1 MKSKYSY
8 SYSVTNP
15 KISPVIRNTSKNL
28 LIRKNG
34 ITFLLMKVYIIVP
47 DDLKN
52 LISFKNNFYIY
63 YPIKNNDFL
72 QNKNIKINNKFNNHK
87 ICLTKKD
94 IIEEVKFFIGIN
106 KNSKEYDCDIYNK
119 NLGIL
124 KTDFCLKKVESIVN
138 NIIYIKVKLRKEH
151 SEIKLYNDN
160 SKMPKIITYK
170 NNISKFIDYINK
182 SKKNNNKINLKKIIK
197 DSFDTIKQINNY
209 EFKKNMQYYSR
220 NTSSE
225 AYKNNNYFFIKSN
238 IHKIDRDKT
247 SDDFA
252 QTINDN
258 KGRKKNKYKFITLD
272 SNKNSFINDN
282 NINTFSKNRPE
293 TNMGQKNLSTL
304 NYFPK
309 EKTDKYKLKLFNKYQ
324 TIRTLKWK
332 EAFLNKQNLDNI
344 SIRKGAYSYADR
356 QKFMKRLYENKR
368 NKKKIHL
375 LQPSIIKSYMEMYSY
390 DINDNEIQSKKKS

>member
-106 KNSKEYDCDIYNK
+106 KNSKEYDFDIYNN

-124 KTDFCLKKVESIVN
+124 KTDFRLKKVESIVN

>member
-106 KNSKEYDCDIYNK
+106 KNSKEYDFDIYNK

-124 KTDFCLKKVESIVN
+124 KTDFRLKKVENIVN

-238 IHKIDRDKT
+238 IHKIVRDKT
-247 SDDFA
+247 ADDFA

-272 SNKNSFINDN
+272 SNKNSFTNDN

>member
-106 KNSKEYDCDIYNK
+106 KNSKEYDFDIYNK

-124 KTDFCLKKVESIVN
+124 KTDFRLKKVESIVN

-160 SKMPKIITYK
+160 SKMPKIIAYK

-356 QKFMKRLYENKR
+356 QKFIKRLYENKR

>member
-106 KNSKEYDCDIYNK
+106 KNSKEYDFDIYNN

-124 KTDFCLKKVESIVN
+124 KTDFRLKKVESIVN

-182 SKKNNNKINLKKIIK
+182 SKKNNI
-197 DSFDTIKQINNY
+197 DTIKQINNY

>member
-94 IIEEVKFFIGIN
+94 IIDEVKFFIGIN
-106 KNSKEYDCDIYNK
+106 KNSKEYDFDIYNK

-124 KTDFCLKKVESIVN
+124 KTDFRLKKVESIVN

-182 SKKNNNKINLKKIIK
+182 SKKNN
-197 DSFDTIKQINNY
+197 TIKQINNY

>member
-15 KISPVIRNTSKNL
+15 KISPTIRNTSKNL

-94 IIEEVKFFIGIN
+94 IIDEVKFFIGIN
-106 KNSKEYDCDIYNK
+106 KNSKEYDFDIYNK

-124 KTDFCLKKVESIVN
+124 KTDFRLKKVESIVN

-225 AYKNNNYFFIKSN
+225 AYKNNNYLYIKSN
-238 IHKIDRDKT
+238 MHKIDRDKT
-247 SDDFA
+247 ADDFA
-252 QTINDN
+252 QTINDI
-258 KGRKKNKYKFITLD
+258 KGMKKNKYKFITLD
-272 SNKNSFINDN
+272 SNKNSFTNDN
-282 NINTFSKNRPE
+282 NINTFSKNKPE
-293 TNMGQKNLSTL
+293 INMGQKNLSTL

-368 NKKKIHL
+368 NKKNSSL
-375 LQPSIIKSYMEMYSY
+375 TT
-390 DINDNEIQSKKKS
+390 

>member
-106 KNSKEYDCDIYNK
+106 KNSKEYDFDIYNK

-124 KTDFCLKKVESIVN
+124 KTDFRLKKVESIVN

-238 IHKIDRDKT
+238 IHKIVRDKT
-247 SDDFA
+247 ADDFA

-356 QKFMKRLYENKR
+356 QKFIKRLYENKR

>member
-106 KNSKEYDCDIYNK
+106 KNSKEYDFDIYNK

-124 KTDFCLKKVESIVN
+124 KTDFRLKKVESIVN

>member
-94 IIEEVKFFIGIN
+94 IIDEVKFFIGIN
-106 KNSKEYDCDIYNK
+106 KNSKEYDFDIYNK

-124 KTDFCLKKVESIVN
+124 KTDFRLKKVESIVN

>member
-94 IIEEVKFFIGIN
+94 IIDEVKFFIGIN
-106 KNSKEYDCDIYNK
+106 KNSKEYDFDIYNK

-124 KTDFCLKKVESIVN
+124 KTDFRLKKVENIVN

-170 NNISKFIDYINK
+170 NNISKFMDYINK

-197 DSFDTIKQINNY
+197 ESFDTIKQINNY

-225 AYKNNNYFFIKSN
+225 AYKNNNYLYIKSN
-238 IHKIDRDKT
+238 MHKIDRDKT
-247 SDDFA
+247 ADDFA
-252 QTINDN
+252 QTINDI
-258 KGRKKNKYKFITLD
+258 KGMKKNKYKFITLD

-356 QKFMKRLYENKR
+356 QKFIKRLYENKR

-375 LQPSIIKSYMEMYSY
+375 LEPSIIKSYMEMYSY

>member
-106 KNSKEYDCDIYNK
+106 KNSKEYDFDIYNN

-124 KTDFCLKKVESIVN
+124 KTDFRLKKVESIVN

-238 IHKIDRDKT
+238 IHKIVRDKT
-247 SDDFA
+247 ADDFA

>member
-106 KNSKEYDCDIYNK
+106 KNSKEYDFDIYNK

-124 KTDFCLKKVESIVN
+124 KTDFRLKKVESIVN

-238 IHKIDRDKT
+238 IHKIVRDKT
-247 SDDFA
+247 ADDFA

>member
-94 IIEEVKFFIGIN
+94 IIDEVKFFIGIN
-106 KNSKEYDCDIYNK
+106 KNSKEYDFDIYNK

-124 KTDFCLKKVESIVN
+124 KTDFRLKKVENIVN

>member
-106 KNSKEYDCDIYNK
+106 KNSKEYDFDIYNK

-124 KTDFCLKKVESIVN
+124 KTDFRLKKVESIVN

-182 SKKNNNKINLKKIIK
+182 SKKNN
-197 DSFDTIKQINNY
+197 TIKQINNY

>member
-106 KNSKEYDCDIYNK
+106 KNSKEYDFDIYNN

-124 KTDFCLKKVESIVN
+124 KTDFRLKKVESIVN

-390 DINDNEIQSKKKS
+390 DINDNEIQSKKKC

>member
-106 KNSKEYDCDIYNK
+106 KNSKEYDFDIYNN

-124 KTDFCLKKVESIVN
+124 KTDFRLKKVESIVN

-170 NNISKFIDYINK
+170 NNISKFIDYTNK
-182 SKKNNNKINLKKIIK
+182 SKKNNK
-197 DSFDTIKQINNY
+197 
-209 EFKKNMQYYSR
+209 
-220 NTSSE
+220 
-225 AYKNNNYFFIKSN
+225 
-238 IHKIDRDKT
+238 
-247 SDDFA
+247 
-252 QTINDN
+252 
-258 KGRKKNKYKFITLD
+258 
-272 SNKNSFINDN
+272 
-282 NINTFSKNRPE
+282 
-293 TNMGQKNLSTL
+293 
-304 NYFPK
+304 
-309 EKTDKYKLKLFNKYQ
+309 
-324 TIRTLKWK
+324 
-332 EAFLNKQNLDNI
+332 
-344 SIRKGAYSYADR
+344 
-356 QKFMKRLYENKR
+356 
-368 NKKKIHL
+368 
-375 LQPSIIKSYMEMYSY
+375 
-390 DINDNEIQSKKKS
+390 

>member
-94 IIEEVKFFIGIN
+94 IIDEVKFFIGIN
-106 KNSKEYDCDIYNK
+106 KNSKEYDFDIYNK

-124 KTDFCLKKVESIVN
+124 KTDFRLKKVENIVN

-344 SIRKGAYSYADR
+344 SIGKGAYSYADR

>member
-106 KNSKEYDCDIYNK
+106 KNSKEYDFDIYNK

-124 KTDFCLKKVESIVN
+124 KTDFRLKKVENIVN

-238 IHKIDRDKT
+238 IHKIVRDKT
-247 SDDFA
+247 ADDFA

-258 KGRKKNKYKFITLD
+258 KGMKKNKYKFITLD

>member
-94 IIEEVKFFIGIN
+94 IIDEVKFFIGIN
-106 KNSKEYDCDIYNK
+106 KNSKEYDFDIYNK

-124 KTDFCLKKVESIVN
+124 KTDFRLKKVESIVN

-182 SKKNNNKINLKKIIK
+182 SKKNN
-197 DSFDTIKQINNY
+197 TIKQINNY

-368 NKKKIHL
+368 KKKKIHL

>member
-106 KNSKEYDCDIYNK
+106 KNSKEYDFDIYNN

-124 KTDFCLKKVESIVN
+124 KTDFRLKKVESIVN

-238 IHKIDRDKT
+238 IHKIVRDKT
-247 SDDFA
+247 ADDFA

-390 DINDNEIQSKKKS
+390 DINDNKIKSKKKS

>member
-106 KNSKEYDCDIYNK
+106 KNSKEYDFDIYNN

>member
-106 KNSKEYDCDIYNK
+106 KNSKEYDFDLYNK

-124 KTDFCLKKVESIVN
+124 KTDFRLKKVESIVN

-272 SNKNSFINDN
+272 SNKNSFTNDN
-282 NINTFSKNRPE
+282 NINTFSKNTPE
-293 TNMGQKNLSTL
+293 IKMGQKNLSTL

>member
-94 IIEEVKFFIGIN
+94 IIDEVKFFIGIN
-106 KNSKEYDCDIYNK
+106 KNSKEYDFDIYNK

-124 KTDFCLKKVESIVN
+124 KTDFRLKKVESIVN

-375 LQPSIIKSYMEMYSY
+375 LKPSIIKSYMEMYSY

>member
-15 KISPVIRNTSKNL
+15 KISPTIRNTSKNL

-94 IIEEVKFFIGIN
+94 IIDEVKFFIGIN
-106 KNSKEYDCDIYNK
+106 KNSKEYDFDIYNK

-124 KTDFCLKKVESIVN
+124 KTDFRLKKVESIVN

-160 SKMPKIITYK
+160 SKMPKIIRYK

-197 DSFDTIKQINNY
+197 ESFDTIKQINNY

-225 AYKNNNYFFIKSN
+225 AYKNNNYFYIKSN
-238 IHKIDRDKT
+238 MHKIDRDKT
-247 SDDFA
+247 ADDFA
-252 QTINDN
+252 QTINDI
-258 KGRKKNKYKFITLD
+258 KGMKKNKYKFITLD
-272 SNKNSFINDN
+272 SNKNSFTNDN
-282 NINTFSKNRPE
+282 NINTFSKNKPE
-293 TNMGQKNLSTL
+293 INMGQKNLSTL

-344 SIRKGAYSYADR
+344 SIKKAAYSYADR

>member
-106 KNSKEYDCDIYNK
+106 KNSKEYDFDIYNK

-124 KTDFCLKKVESIVN
+124 KTDFRLKKVESIVN

-238 IHKIDRDKT
+238 IHKIVRDKT
-247 SDDFA
+247 ADDFA

-390 DINDNEIQSKKKS
+390 DINDNKIKSKKKS

>member
-1 MKSKYSY
+1 
-8 SYSVTNP
+8 
-15 KISPVIRNTSKNL
+15 
-28 LIRKNG
+28 
-34 ITFLLMKVYIIVP
+34 MKVYIIVP

-94 IIEEVKFFIGIN
+94 IIDEVKFFIGIN
-106 KNSKEYDCDIYNK
+106 KNSKEYDFDIYNN

-124 KTDFCLKKVESIVN
+124 KTDFRLKKVESIVN

-258 KGRKKNKYKFITLD
+258 KGRKKNKYKIITLD

-332 EAFLNKQNLDNI
+332 EAFLNKQNLDNF

>member
-106 KNSKEYDCDIYNK
+106 KNSKEYDFDIYNN

-124 KTDFCLKKVESIVN
+124 KTDFRLKKVESIVN

-356 QKFMKRLYENKR
+356 QKFMKRLYENKK

>member
-1 MKSKYSY
+1 MKSKYTY

-94 IIEEVKFFIGIN
+94 IIDEVKFFIGIN
-106 KNSKEYDCDIYNK
+106 KNSKEYDFDIYNK

-124 KTDFCLKKVESIVN
+124 KTDFRLKKVESIVN

-368 NKKKIHL
+368 NRKKIHL

>member
-106 KNSKEYDCDIYNK
+106 KNSKEYDFDIYNK

-124 KTDFCLKKVESIVN
+124 KTDFRLKKVESIVN

-160 SKMPKIITYK
+160 SKMPKIIAYK

>member
-15 KISPVIRNTSKNL
+15 KISPTIRNTSKNL

-47 DDLKN
+47 DNLKN
-52 LISFKNNFYIY
+52 LISFKNSFYIY

-94 IIEEVKFFIGIN
+94 IIDEVKFFIGIN
-106 KNSKEYDCDIYNK
+106 KNSKEYDFDIYNK

-124 KTDFCLKKVESIVN
+124 KTDFRLKKVESIVN

-197 DSFDTIKQINNY
+197 ESFDTIKQINNY

-225 AYKNNNYFFIKSN
+225 AYKNNNYFYIKSN
-238 IHKIDRDKT
+238 MHKIDRDKT
-247 SDDFA
+247 ADDFA
-252 QTINDN
+252 QTINDI
-258 KGRKKNKYKFITLD
+258 KGMKKNKYKFITLD
-272 SNKNSFINDN
+272 SNKNSFTNDN
-282 NINTFSKNRPE
+282 NINTFSKNKPE
-293 TNMGQKNLSTL
+293 TNMGQKNLSAL

-375 LQPSIIKSYMEMYSY
+375 LEPSIIKSYMEMYSY
-390 DINDNEIQSKKKS
+390 DINDNKIKSKKKS

>member
-8 SYSVTNP
+8 SHSVTNP

-106 KNSKEYDCDIYNK
+106 KNSKEYDFDIYNK

-124 KTDFCLKKVESIVN
+124 KTDFRLKKVESIVN

-272 SNKNSFINDN
+272 SNKNSFTNDN

-368 NKKKIHL
+368 NKKKNSSL
-375 LQPSIIKSYMEMYSY
+375 TT
-390 DINDNEIQSKKKS
+390 

>member
-106 KNSKEYDCDIYNK
+106 KNSKEYDFDIYNK

-124 KTDFCLKKVESIVN
+124 KTDFRLKKVESIVN

-344 SIRKGAYSYADR
+344 SIRKGEYSYADR

>member
-106 KNSKEYDCDIYNK
+106 KNSKEYDFDIYNK

-124 KTDFCLKKVESIVN
+124 KTDFRLKKVESIVN

-375 LQPSIIKSYMEMYSY
+375 LEPSIIKSYMEMYSY

>member
-94 IIEEVKFFIGIN
+94 IIDEVKFFIGIN
-106 KNSKEYDCDIYNK
+106 KNSKEYDFDIYNK

-124 KTDFCLKKVESIVN
+124 KTDFRLKKVESIVN

-170 NNISKFIDYINK
+170 HNISKFIDYINK

-238 IHKIDRDKT
+238 IHKIVRDKT
-247 SDDFA
+247 ADDFA

>member
-94 IIEEVKFFIGIN
+94 IIDEVKFFIGIN
-106 KNSKEYDCDIYNK
+106 KNSKEYDFDLYNK

-124 KTDFCLKKVESIVN
+124 KTDFRLKKVENIVN

-344 SIRKGAYSYADR
+344 SIRKAAYSYADR